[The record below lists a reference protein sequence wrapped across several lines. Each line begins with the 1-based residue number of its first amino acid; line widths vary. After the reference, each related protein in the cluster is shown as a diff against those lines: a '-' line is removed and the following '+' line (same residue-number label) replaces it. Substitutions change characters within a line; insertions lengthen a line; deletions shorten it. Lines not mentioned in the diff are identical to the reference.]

1 MFAATCVLLASLAH
15 VLMTGTAVPGW
26 TVAAASVATSV
37 LGWSLAD
44 RERGLLAVTSAT
56 VAVQAALHAGFS
68 LAQAAVPVDPGN
80 PGDLGGSFAG
90 RWVRYL
96 FCADPAAHAPAE
108 HAHHAVRA
116 MTVNATAVPTHMPM
130 STHMPMPMPA
140 GHDMGPVSMSP
151 TGMLAGHLLA
161 ALLCGLWLAYGEQGA
176 FRVLR
181 ALAGLL
187 LVPLRAALRLPAP
200 ADRPRLRARPDLRAR
215 PLHGLLLVHAI
226 TSRGPPHGIAVS

>member
-80 PGDLGGSFAG
+80 PGDLGAPSPGGGSG
-90 RWVRYL
+90 T
-96 FCADPAAHAPAE
+96 CSAPI
-108 HAHHAVRA
+108 
-116 MTVNATAVPTHMPM
+116 
-130 STHMPMPMPA
+130 
-140 GHDMGPVSMSP
+140 
-151 TGMLAGHLLA
+151 
-161 ALLCGLWLAYGEQGA
+161 
-176 FRVLR
+176 
-181 ALAGLL
+181 
-187 LVPLRAALRLPAP
+187 
-200 ADRPRLRARPDLRAR
+200 R
-215 PLHGLLLVHAI
+215 PLTRRPSTRTTQCG
-226 TSRGPPHGIAVS
+226 R